1 MAEQKTRII
10 LRNDISGNWNAV
22 KDEVVLLKGEVGI
35 EFDPNLE
42 AGYQARVKIGD
53 GVSTW
58 AELKYFGEAEAQRFA
73 KVYQV
78 EVANGADKVAAIEAV
93 VAGAEK
99 KSGDIAIVKE
109 LIAEGSTERQYTAFV
124 FNGTD
129 WAAMDGNYNA
139 ENVYFSKDLIYT
151 KQIGELAEVP
161 ASGSAVL
168 AAKGKNIPT
177 LLTSILAKKKQ
188 PTATPPSVSLSGAQ
202 SNDDREIGTTINVS
216 GKTLTASL
224 NAGSY
229 TYGPATGVTVATAE
243 GDTGYDVRVSYTQG
257 KSGEIARGTSASLP
271 YGYTFQ
277 LGTDGNTVGVK
288 FEATIK
294 HTAGVVAKDSFGD
307 ASSPEVKIAA
317 GSKSN
322 SSTVTYTSYRKM
334 FYGTRTDNT
343 ELDSA
348 KIRALTGIKE
358 SAKANNS
365 LSVSV
370 PVGAKRVVIAV
381 PSNRSVTS
389 VKDVNDSSAEIISA
403 FETKTIQVEGAES
416 YTAVDYKVYICD
428 YANAATAAN
437 TYKVTIA

>member
-1 MAEQKTRII
+1 M
-10 LRNDISGNWNAV
+10 
-22 KDEVVLLKGEVGI
+22 LLKGEVGI
-35 EFDPNLE
+35 EFDPNLK

-58 AELKYFGEAEAQRFA
+58 AELKYFGEAEAQRFT

-168 AAKGKNIPT
+168 AAKGKNIPSI
-177 LLTSILAKKKQ
+177 LTSILAKRK
-188 PTATPPSVSLSGAQ
+188 PPVATQPSVSLSGAQ
-202 SNDDREIGTTINVS
+202 SSVDNEIGTTINVS
-216 GKTLTASL
+216 GKTLSASL

-243 GDTGYDVRVSYTQG
+243 GDTGYSLKVSYARG
-257 KSGEIARGTSASLP
+257 KSDEIASGTSANLP

-277 LGTDGNTVGVK
+277 LGTDGNTVDVK

-307 ASSPEVKIAA
+307 DSSNPEVKIAA

-322 SSTVTYTSYRKM
+322 SSVATYTSYRKM

-358 SAKANNS
+358 GAKANNS

-403 FETKTIQVEGAES
+403 FETKTIQVEGAEG
-416 YTAVDYKVYICD
+416 YKAVDYKVYICD

-437 TYKVTIA
+437 TYNVTIA

>member
-1 MAEQKTRII
+1 ML
-10 LRNDISGNWNAV
+10 LR
-22 KDEVVLLKGEVGI
+22 GEVGI

-78 EVANGADKVAAIEAV
+78 EVVNGADKVAAIEAV

-151 KQIGELAEVP
+151 TQIGELAAVP

-168 AAKGKNIPT
+168 AAKGKNIPSI
-177 LLTSILAKKKQ
+177 LTSILAKRKKPDVTQ
-188 PTATPPSVSLSGAQ
+188 PSVSLSGAQ
-202 SNDDREIGTTINVS
+202 SNVDSEIGTTINVS
-216 GKTLTASL
+216 GQTLKASL

-243 GDTGYDVRVSYTQG
+243 GDTGYSLKVSYTQG
-257 KSGEIARGTSASLP
+257 KTGEIAKGTSADLP

-277 LGTDGNTVGVK
+277 LGTASVGVK

-307 ASSPEVKIAA
+307 NSSNPEVKIAA

-322 SSTVTYTSYRKM
+322 SITVKYTSYRKM

-358 SAKANNS
+358 GAKANNS
-365 LSVSV
+365 LSVSI

-403 FETKTIQVEGAES
+403 FETKTIKVEGAEG

>member
-1 MAEQKTRII
+1 M
-10 LRNDISGNWNAV
+10 
-22 KDEVVLLKGEVGI
+22 LLKGEVGI

-78 EVANGADKVAAIEAV
+78 EVVNGADKVAAIEAV

-151 KQIGELAEVP
+151 KQIGELAAVP

-168 AAKGKNIPT
+168 AAKGKNIPSI
-177 LLTSILAKKKQ
+177 LTSILAKRKQ
-188 PTATPPSVSLSGAQ
+188 PTATQPSVSLSGAQ
-202 SNDDREIGTTINVS
+202 SNVDSEIGTTINVS
-216 GKTLTASL
+216 GQTLKASL

-229 TYGPATGVTVATAE
+229 TYGPATGVIVDTAG
-243 GDTGYDVRVSYTQG
+243 GDTGYSLKVSYTQG
-257 KSGEIARGTSASLP
+257 KTGEIAKGTSSDLP

-277 LGTDGNTVGVK
+277 LGADGKNTVGVT

-307 ASSPEVKIAA
+307 ASADPEVKIAA
-317 GSKSN
+317 GSKSY
-322 SSTVTYTSYRKM
+322 SSTATYTSYRKM

-403 FETKTIQVEGAES
+403 FETKTIKVEGAES

>member
-1 MAEQKTRII
+1 M
-10 LRNDISGNWNAV
+10 
-22 KDEVVLLKGEVGI
+22 LLKGEVGI

-151 KQIGELAEVP
+151 KQIGELEAVP

-168 AAKGKNIPT
+168 AAKGKNIPSI
-177 LLTSILAKKKQ
+177 LTSILAKRKQ
-188 PTATPPSVSLSGAQ
+188 PEATQPSVSLSGAQ
-202 SNDDREIGTTINVS
+202 LNVDSEIGTTINVS
-216 GKTLTASL
+216 GQILSAAL

-229 TYGPATGVTVATAE
+229 TYGPDTGVTVATAE
-243 GDTGYDVRVSYTQG
+243 GDTGYSLKVSYTQG
-257 KSGEIARGTSASLP
+257 KSGEIASGTSASLP

-294 HTAGVVAKDSFGD
+294 HTAGVVAQDSFGD
-307 ASSPEVKIAA
+307 ASSPEVKIVA

-343 ELDSA
+343 DLDSA
-348 KIRALTGIKE
+348 KIRALTGMKE
-358 SAKANNS
+358 EAKADNS

-403 FETKTIQVEGAES
+403 FETKTIKVEGAEG

>member
-1 MAEQKTRII
+1 M
-10 LRNDISGNWNAV
+10 
-22 KDEVVLLKGEVGI
+22 LLKGEVGI

-58 AELKYFGEAEAQRFA
+58 AELKYFGEAKAQRFA

-168 AAKGKNIPT
+168 EAKGKNIPSI
-177 LLTSILAKKKQ
+177 LTSILAKRKQ
-188 PTATPPSVSLSGAQ
+188 PTATQPSVSLSGAQ
-202 SNDDREIGTTINVS
+202 SNVDSEIGTTINVS
-216 GKTLTASL
+216 GKTLSAAL
-224 NAGSY
+224 DAGSY

-243 GDTGYDVRVSYTQG
+243 GDTGYSLKVSYTQG
-257 KSGEIARGTSASLP
+257 KTGEIAKGTSASLP

-307 ASSPEVKIAA
+307 ASDPEVKIAA

-322 SSTVTYTSYRKM
+322 SSVATYTSYRKM

-358 SAKANNS
+358 GAKANNS

-403 FETKTIQVEGAES
+403 FETKTIKVEGAES

>member
-1 MAEQKTRII
+1 M
-10 LRNDISGNWNAV
+10 
-22 KDEVVLLKGEVGI
+22 LLKGEVGI

-58 AELKYFGEAEAQRFA
+58 AKLKYFGEAEAQRFA

-168 AAKGKNIPT
+168 EAKGKNIPSI
-177 LLTSILAKKKQ
+177 LTSILAKRKQ
-188 PTATPPSVSLSGAQ
+188 PAATQPSVSLDGVQ

-307 ASSPEVKIAA
+307 ASNPEVKIAA

-358 SAKANNS
+358 GAQANNG

-403 FETKTIQVEGAES
+403 FETKTIKVEGAEG

>member
-1 MAEQKTRII
+1 ML
-10 LRNDISGNWNAV
+10 LR
-22 KDEVVLLKGEVGI
+22 GEVGI

-73 KVYQV
+73 KVYQA

-151 KQIGELAEVP
+151 KQIGELAAVP

-168 AAKGKNIPT
+168 AAKGKNIPAI
-177 LLTSILAKKKQ
+177 LTSILAKRKQ
-188 PTATPPSVSLSGAQ
+188 PAAATQPSVSLSGAQ
-202 SNDDREIGTTINVS
+202 SNVDSEIGTTINVS
-216 GKTLTASL
+216 GQTLTASL

-243 GDTGYDVRVSYTQG
+243 GDTGYSLKVSYTQG
-257 KSGEIARGTSASLP
+257 KSGEIASGTSASLP

-358 SAKANNS
+358 GAKANNS

-416 YTAVDYKVYICD
+416 FTAVDYKVYICD